1 MFSKAR
7 VWWRWRR
14 WWNGGRCCGGGGG
27 GDGSGSGSG
36 GGRRPTRKI
45 HKNREKKETG
55 NSLGQN
61 GNIRIVRERRS
72 AGGRVDRVV

>member
-1 MFSKAR
+1 MFSEAR
-7 VWWRWRR
+7 VWWWWRR

-27 GDGSGSGSG
+27 DGSGSGGGG

-61 GNIRIVRERRS
+61 GNTYS
-72 AGGRVDRVV
+72 SGTAFGGRASG